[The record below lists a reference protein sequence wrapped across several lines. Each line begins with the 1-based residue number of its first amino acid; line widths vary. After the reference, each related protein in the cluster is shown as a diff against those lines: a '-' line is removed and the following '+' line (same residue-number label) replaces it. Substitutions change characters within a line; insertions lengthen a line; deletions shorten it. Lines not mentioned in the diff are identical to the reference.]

1 MGHIIWPVWFGKFQI
16 ESEPRIRPSP
26 DIRIQI
32 PNDFHYCSC
41 SRNGRSC
48 SSRFYC
54 YGTVLD
60 FLRLS
65 WSRCHYATITNDCRN
80 WRSWNNHNSLPF
92 YVGMLQVY
100 SGLLVTVKCLH
111 LYLEHFIL
119 STGFTDIIPRIIMTK
134 SSLSPAVFKPFFILI
149 SSTYTQPKVRLMQRL
164 RKFYTQNVRT
174 YLNIFYS
181 VIRGKRLTLP
191 TTVDKI

>member
-1 MGHIIWPVWFGKFQI
+1 MGHIIWLIWYGRYDLTNPKSNQNHDGI
-16 ESEPRIRPSP
+16 GPCRN
-26 DIRIQI
+26 IRIKI
-32 PNDFHYCSC
+32 PNDFHYCSR
-41 SRNGRSC
+41 SWNGRSC
-48 SSRFYC
+48 SSRFYR

-80 WRSWNNHNSLPF
+80 WRSWNNHNSLSF

-111 LYLEHFIL
+111 LYSEHFIL
-119 STGFTDIIPRIIMTK
+119 SIGFTDIIPRIIMTR

-149 SSTYTQPKVRLMQRL
+149 SSTYTQPKVRLIQRL
-164 RKFYTQNVRT
+164 RNLSANRP
-174 YLNIFYS
+174 N
-181 VIRGKRLTLP
+181 LP
-191 TTVDKI
+191 EHFFIQLSEEND